1 MTRMPS
7 EDTLWLCQNSYW
19 SHGPVEIVDYPLKM
33 VMFHNYVSLPEGIWS
48 LYICISCLDSLCEK
62 QFTAKRLWVITRPP
76 HQDRHDDYLP
86 TLAISWFFGFLG
98 HMLDIQKIA
107 TLQNH
112 FNQIALSSKQTSVVN
127 PMINHPVNQP
137 FQRIILYHPSRIPNF
152 ISPVAVP
159 VAVALP
165 KLDAKTM
172 AGSPLCSSRAGV
184 L

>member
-1 MTRMPS
+1 
-7 EDTLWLCQNSYW
+7 
-19 SHGPVEIVDYPLKM
+19 
-33 VMFHNYVSLPEGIWS
+33 MFHNYVSLPEGIWS

-86 TLAISWFFGFLG
+86 TLATSWFFGFLG
-98 HMLDIQKIA
+98 HVLDIQKIA

-137 FQRIILYHPSRIPNF
+137 FKRIILYHPNRIPNF